1 MNGMR
6 AVDRRGAMNV
16 ARMQGG
22 GGRQGEGRILMAA
35 EMVVVM
41 GGLVVGCGGRDVKD
55 VVHLRRSIGIISVI
69 VGGAGMMRLGVGM
82 LMVVM
87 IERGCMGRPFV

>member
-1 MNGMR
+1 MLAGSRSEGSEM
-6 AVDRRGAMNV
+6 
-16 ARMQGG
+16 G
-22 GGRQGEGRILMAA
+22 GGR
-35 EMVVVM
+35 
-41 GGLVVGCGGRDVKD
+41 GRDVKD

-87 IERGCMGRPFV
+87 IERGCMSRSFV